1 MFTSQSRLRASPAP
15 ASACRVSSRP
25 ASTSLAPPSCLAL
38 PGSQSATFSMRRR
51 SRRRFPPQRTRPPS
65 TSNLFATLLH
75 TQAAAGVGAG
85 CGLAFFAGLRGGRVA
100 LSGLLPAVEPP
111 SLDNLKADAALSL
124 SIGGA
129 TGTFVGVVPDFSDNP
144 FLGPSHLQRP
154 SLSESARRAS
164 CRIASRKLS
173 CRRSKPPSR
182 PPTSAARRLV
192 PITSSTHLQQPAAF
206 THHKVLQLC
215 LV

>member
-1 MFTSQSRLRASPAP
+1 
-15 ASACRVSSRP
+15 
-25 ASTSLAPPSCLAL
+25 
-38 PGSQSATFSMRRR
+38 MRRR

-164 CRIASRKLS
+164 CTRCARTGTPIAILGTASTAS
-173 CRRSKPPSR
+173 GCAS
-182 PPTSAARRLV
+182 SAQATCLGF
-192 PITSSTHLQQPAAF
+192 TATQTLQNVTFPRGANWIDGCVVDG
-206 THHKVLQLC
+206 TYKTG
-215 LV
+215 